1 MRDLIKSLDNVNGT
15 LLLTADHGNCETM
28 WDELGDEPH
37 TAHTLNLVPIVLRD
51 FGNNVDKDVKM
62 NDGCLADIAPTILD
76 ICNIEQP
83 KSMTGTSLLMK
94 K

>member
-1 MRDLIKSLDNVNGT
+1 
-15 LLLTADHGNCETM
+15 M

-62 NDGCLADIAPTILD
+62 KDGCLADIAPTILD

>member
-1 MRDLIKSLDNVNGT
+1 MRAKDSNPPFFQYRKSTLPMEKVSAIIKPLSEQDLKWEEALFSSS
-15 LLLTADHGNCETM
+15 EKK
-28 WDELGDEPH
+28 
-37 TAHTLNLVPIVLRD
+37 
-51 FGNNVDKDVKM
+51 DKDVKM